1 MKIEKIK
8 NYNQKLLAILGTIA
22 GIFLII
28 ALVSFI
34 SIVIQEHRR
43 YNYEEPETGI
53 LSKEKIEKLQK
64 ENKRE
69 QVISYETPILIDTL
83 NSQYIIPVSHKT
95 LNEKEDIGLNGLL
108 NAYSDSGSDF
118 SVKEKRDERYSREY
132 YGEYNNI
139 IVFDEPNSI
148 NKKLFKKR
156 INFNEIK
163 SEYFDKEILILIKAS
178 DKDTFKDGVIN
189 LRDLTSLYI
198 YSIKENKIRKIG
210 IEGMDVYNYKFIN
223 KSKNLI
229 IEFGIDKNKNG
240 AFESY
245 NEPIILKKYNFEKEK
260 LVGIVDEKIN
270 SELQKKLE
278 GTEKW
283 LYTTKPNLPWNCSLN
298 KIIFLELFN
307 MYAKS

>member
-43 YNYEEPETGI
+43 YNYEEPETGV

-163 SEYFDKEILILIKAS
+163 SEYFNKEILILLKAS

-260 LVGIVDEKIN
+260 LVAIVDEKIN

-278 GTEKW
+278 GTEK
-283 LYTTKPNLPWNCSLN
+283 
-298 KIIFLELFN
+298 
-307 MYAKS
+307 

>member
-34 SIVIQEHRR
+34 SIVIQEHGR

-95 LNEKEDIGLNGLL
+95 LNKKEDIGLNGLL
-108 NAYSDSGSDF
+108 NAYSDSSSDF
-118 SVKEKRDERYSREY
+118 GVKEKRDERYSREY

-163 SEYFDKEILILIKAS
+163 SEYFDKEILILLKAS

-260 LVGIVDEKIN
+260 LVGIVNEKIN

-278 GTEKW
+278 GTEK
-283 LYTTKPNLPWNCSLN
+283 
-298 KIIFLELFN
+298 
-307 MYAKS
+307 

>member
-1 MKIEKIK
+1 MKIEKVK
-8 NYNQKLLAILGTIA
+8 NYNQKLLAVLGTIG
-22 GIFLII
+22 GIFLIV

-43 YNYEEPETGI
+43 YDYEEPETGI
-53 LSKEKIEKLQK
+53 LSDEKIEKLQK

-83 NSQYIIPVSHKT
+83 NSKYIIPVSHKT

-108 NAYSDSGSDF
+108 NAYAGSSNSDSDGI
-118 SVKEKRDERYSREY
+118 KDERYSREY

-139 IVFDEPNSI
+139 IVFDELNSK
-148 NKKLFKKR
+148 NKKLFKER

-163 SEYFDKEILILIKAS
+163 SEHVGKETLVLLKAS
-178 DKDTFKDGVIN
+178 GEDTFKDGVIN
-189 LRDLTSLYI
+189 LKDLTSLYI
-198 YSIKENKIRKIG
+198 YSMRENKMRKIG
-210 IEGMDVYNYKFIN
+210 IKGMDVYNYKFIN

-245 NEPIILKKYNFEKEK
+245 NEPIILRKYNFEKEELEEIIDK
-260 LVGIVDEKIN
+260 KIS

-278 GTEKW
+278 GTEK
-283 LYTTKPNLPWNCSLN
+283 
-298 KIIFLELFN
+298 
-307 MYAKS
+307 

>member
-163 SEYFDKEILILIKAS
+163 SEYFNKEILILLKAS

-278 GTEKW
+278 GTEK
-283 LYTTKPNLPWNCSLN
+283 
-298 KIIFLELFN
+298 
-307 MYAKS
+307 

>member
-163 SEYFDKEILILIKAS
+163 SEYFNKEILILLKAS

-260 LVGIVDEKIN
+260 LVAIVDEKIN

-278 GTEKW
+278 GTEK
-283 LYTTKPNLPWNCSLN
+283 
-298 KIIFLELFN
+298 
-307 MYAKS
+307 

>member
-278 GTEKW
+278 GTEK
-283 LYTTKPNLPWNCSLN
+283 
-298 KIIFLELFN
+298 
-307 MYAKS
+307 

>member
-1 MKIEKIK
+1 MKIEKVK
-8 NYNQKLLAILGTIA
+8 NYNQKLLAILGTIG
-22 GIFLII
+22 GIFLVV

-43 YNYEEPETGI
+43 YDYEEPETGI
-53 LSKEKIEKLQK
+53 LSEEKIEKLQK

-83 NSQYIIPVSHKT
+83 NSKYIIPVSHKT

-108 NAYSDSGSDF
+108 NGFTGSSSSDSDRI
-118 SVKEKRDERYSREY
+118 KDERYSRKY

-139 IVFDEPNSI
+139 VVFNELNS
-148 NKKLFKKR
+148 KSEKLFNQR

-163 SEYFDKEILILIKAS
+163 SEYFGKEILVLLNAS
-178 DKDTFKDGVIN
+178 EEDTFKDGVIN

-198 YSIKENKIRKIG
+198 YSMKENKMRKIG

-260 LVGIVDEKIN
+260 LEEVIDKKIS

-278 GTEKW
+278 GTEK
-283 LYTTKPNLPWNCSLN
+283 
-298 KIIFLELFN
+298 
-307 MYAKS
+307 